1 MEQLVNVCLPVSN
14 THYSRL
20 STTSLYFCCHMET
33 LQPLIALL
41 LLYTQFMPKVLLV
54 KICRVSR
61 PTLYIYNPERRPFNF
76 KSHRPVPYKPYKPA
90 RLRTYQSKICRSR
103 MRAIVKSRR
112 ILHCQDYLLF
122 PYPFHRRFIVRFLYL
137 FHRRTLALL
146 KTVRCLCLRPA
157 STRLRYIRLW
167 TGIKITRYGNKS
179 IHTPLIS
186 QFCHAKFFFCP
197 ICRFLSP
204 DNLLRHT
211 LTQFFPE
218 ILIQTVHIAVLY
230 RFPILI
236 APVLP
241 TSAFCTPYMLPV
253 RCTVT
258 TPPKTLSFN
267 KRLQQHRSYLVSLIP
282 ILFPLPYTQR
292 KRMRCQIP
300 HPYVRNYQKSTITYH
315 LTQVP
320 PPSAL
325 IPSYPSLP
333 SFQPPCRRT
342 KRKSSHISIPLALY
356 QILHLM
362 PAQWPTAKIMILIH
376 QLFPYPIWLAIPAV
390 YLDYSYL
397 SQFGQFTLD
406 AFPHSLLLTVT
417 TFLNSRTRA
426 LFCLRQLDYPFPVQ
440 SQKNYTAT
448 RIFQSPIR
456 TPPLQGFA
464 YLPG

>member
-1 MEQLVNVCLPVSN
+1 MVISRS
-14 THYSRL
+14 TRRL
-20 STTSLYFCCHMET
+20 SPSSAM
-33 LQPLIALL
+33 QNSSSA
-41 LLYTQFMPKVLLV
+41 
-54 KICRVSR
+54 
-61 PTLYIYNPERRPFNF
+61 
-76 KSHRPVPYKPYKPA
+76 
-90 RLRTYQSKICRSR
+90 QS
-103 MRAIVKSRR
+103 A
-112 ILHCQDYLLF
+112 
-122 PYPFHRRFIVRFLYL
+122 
-137 FHRRTLALL
+137 
-146 KTVRCLCLRPA
+146 A
-157 STRLRYIRLW
+157 S
-167 TGIKITRYGNKS
+167 S
-179 IHTPLIS
+179 
-186 QFCHAKFFFCP
+186 
-197 ICRFLSP
+197 
-204 DNLLRHT
+204 
-211 LTQFFPE
+211 
-218 ILIQTVHIAVLY
+218 
-230 RFPILI
+230 
-236 APVLP
+236 LP
-241 TSAFCTPYMLPV
+241 TTFSGIPLHSSSL
-253 RCTVT
+253 
-258 TPPKTLSFN
+258 KSLSFN

-282 ILFPLPYTQR
+282 ILFQLPYTQR

-315 LTQVP
+315 LTQVLL
-320 PPSAL
+320 PSAL

-464 YLPG
+464 YLPGLLCPGLFQVFCYFISFFIYIFRRFFFPAYLHAG